1 MYEMN
6 HKIFEINFTNRLPAI
21 QEGENFMANNIRPKN
36 NNKIQMKKILFA
48 SAIAL
53 SFIACGDAATEK
65 KEEAKTEAAPSISDD
80 PVYQDG
86 LALVAKPENLCLSC
100 HKIDE
105 KLTGPSYRDV
115 ANKYDNTP
123 ENVKMLT
130 EKVLKG
136 GSGVWGDVA
145 MVAVPGLNA
154 ADAEKM
160 VKYILLLRNK

>member
-1 MYEMN
+1 MN
-6 HKIFEINFTNRLPAI
+6 
-21 QEGENFMANNIRPKN
+21 
-36 NNKIQMKKILFA
+36 KILFT

-53 SFIACGDAATEK
+53 TFIACGGAATEK
-65 KEEAKTEAAPSISDD
+65 KEETKTEAAAPSISDD
-80 PVYQDG
+80 PVYQEG
-86 LALVAKPENLCLSC
+86 LALVAKQENLCLTC

-105 KLTGPSYRDV
+105 KLTGPAYRDV
-115 ANKYDNTP
+115 ANKYENTP

-145 MVAVPGLNA
+145 MVPAPGLNA

-160 VKYILLLRNK
+160 IKYILLLRNK

>member
-1 MYEMN
+1 
-6 HKIFEINFTNRLPAI
+6 
-21 QEGENFMANNIRPKN
+21 
-36 NNKIQMKKILFA
+36 MKKIIIT

-53 SFIACGDAATEK
+53 VLIACGGSGTENKEAAKEEAK
-65 KEEAKTEAAPSISDD
+65 KEEAATTSISDD
-80 PVYQDG
+80 PVYQEG
-86 LALVAKPENLCLSC
+86 LALVAKPENLCLTC
-100 HKIDE
+100 HKVDE
-105 KLTGPSYRDV
+105 KVTGPSYRDV
-115 ANKYDNTP
+115 ANKYENTP

-145 MVAVPGLNA
+145 MVPAPNLNA

>member
-1 MYEMN
+1 
-6 HKIFEINFTNRLPAI
+6 
-21 QEGENFMANNIRPKN
+21 
-36 NNKIQMKKILFA
+36 MKKIILT

-53 SFIACGDAATEK
+53 VFIACGSSGTEK
-65 KEEAKTEAAPSISDD
+65 KEAAKEESKTETPAAPSISDD
-80 PVYQDG
+80 PVYQEG
-86 LALVAKPENLCLSC
+86 LALVAKPENLCLTC
-100 HKIDE
+100 HKVDE
-105 KLTGPSYRDV
+105 KLTGPAYRDV
-115 ANKYDNTP
+115 ANKYENTP

-145 MVAVPGLNA
+145 MVPAPGLNA